1 MRGWWRSINEN
12 ETDLGWRLAM
22 ECCASSEL
30 VVSDVSLSVGAMSL
44 PQLVSPEE
52 AAEYLGISAYTVR
65 ERLKSGEIP
74 GRKHGA
80 RWLIR
85 VVDLAQYVEPNNV
98 T

>member
-1 MRGWWRSINEN
+1 MGDMSFSID
-12 ETDLGWRLAM
+12 TLT
-22 ECCASSEL
+22 
-30 VVSDVSLSVGAMSL
+30 L
-44 PQLVSPEE
+44 PQLFSPEE
-52 AAEYLGISAYTVR
+52 AAEYLGVSAYTVR

-85 VVDLAQYVEPNNV
+85 VVDLAHYVEPNNV

>member
-1 MRGWWRSINEN
+1 MP
-12 ETDLGWRLAM
+12 
-22 ECCASSEL
+22 
-30 VVSDVSLSVGAMSL
+30 L

-52 AAEYLGISAYTVR
+52 AAEYLGVSAYTVR
-65 ERLKSGEIP
+65 DRLKRGELP

-85 VVDLAQYVEPNNV
+85 VVDLVQYVEPNNV